1 MNEKYINYY
10 ILFLQCKNCVLMFI
24 NSRKC
29 LSNFLQL
36 EPCNDMFKVISDIMT
51 HSYEM
56 WNIITSINFCIAK
69 KMDCALMIIISNHY
83 VTKCLCYELQLEHV
97 MLCSKWFL
105 TCWHIDMNEKY
116 FNYYILFLQCK
127 ENELCIDVYQSNHY
141 GRKCV
146 SNLLQ
151 LEPCNDMFKV
161 ISDIIAQS
169 YDMWNIITSINFCIE
184 RKWIVHW

>member
-1 MNEKYINYY
+1 
-10 ILFLQCKNCVLMFI
+10 
-24 NSRKC
+24 
-29 LSNFLQL
+29 
-36 EPCNDMFKVISDIMT
+36 
-51 HSYEM
+51 
-56 WNIITSINFCIAK
+56 
-69 KMDCALMIIISNHY
+69 
-83 VTKCLCYELQLEHV
+83 
-97 MLCSKWFL
+97 
-105 TCWHIDMNEKY
+105 MNEKY

-169 YDMWNIITSINFCIE
+169 YDM
-184 RKWIVHW
+184 